1 MDDYNNLTFAID
13 ANKLLVP
20 SQPNYQEGEDG
31 REIIFSGRDPE
42 VGVMQGI
49 IQSFYDA
56 PGIVTEGEDGELFVV
71 PGSRWKRNFAK

>member
-1 MDDYNNLTFAID
+1 M
-13 ANKLLVP
+13 
-20 SQPNYQEGEDG
+20 DG
-31 REIIFSGRDPE
+31 RSSSGGLDPE

-71 PGSRWKRNFAK
+71 PEADGRRNSEK